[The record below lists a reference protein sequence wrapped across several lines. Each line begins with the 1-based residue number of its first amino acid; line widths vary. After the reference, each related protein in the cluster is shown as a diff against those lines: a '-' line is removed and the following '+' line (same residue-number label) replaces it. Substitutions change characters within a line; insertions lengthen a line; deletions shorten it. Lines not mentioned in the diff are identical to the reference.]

1 MLLDGQMLL
10 IFILE
15 FKIILVVGYLI
26 GNILL
31 IYILLVDNQIG
42 YVIIIY
48 IKILL
53 WRINGY
59 YISKINEVCFK
70 NVKI

>member
-15 FKIILVVGYLI
+15 FKIILVVGQLI

-42 YVIIIY
+42 YVIIMY
-48 IKILL
+48 IRVLL

-70 NVKI
+70 KVKI